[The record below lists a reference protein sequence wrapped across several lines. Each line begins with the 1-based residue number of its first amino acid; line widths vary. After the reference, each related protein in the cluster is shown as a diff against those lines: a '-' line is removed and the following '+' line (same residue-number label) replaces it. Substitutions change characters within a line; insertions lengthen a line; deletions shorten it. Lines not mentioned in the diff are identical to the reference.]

1 MGEGRHHQRANRC
14 LLVLVVS
21 AMTEQ
26 RTFSAT
32 TLAIADQND
41 RFRTTWGADFSVPG
55 QIVMTRGVADLS
67 PAAKAIIMQRVQQFS
82 GFTEDNDPYGDHTFG
97 AFEFDIAGNDYHI
110 FWKIDLYD
118 KGYSMGSNDPADVA
132 VTRRVL
138 TVLHA
143 SEY

>member
-1 MGEGRHHQRANRC
+1 MAQSNEDRSEAEINA
-14 LLVLVVS
+14 LIS
-21 AMTEQ
+21 E
-26 RTFSAT
+26 
-32 TLAIADQND
+32 QND

-55 QIVMTRGVADLS
+55 QIMVTRGVANLS
-67 PAAKAIIMQRVQQFS
+67 PAAKAIIMQRVQTFS
-82 GFTEDNDPYGDHTFG
+82 EFTDGNDPYGDHTFG
-97 AFEFDIAGNDYHI
+97 AFEFEIAGNSYHI

-118 KGYSMGSNDPADVA
+118 KDYCMGSDDPADVD